1 VAPKNSTA
9 RIGCKNTPPPPCAM
23 PFMDKMHH
31 FTKTG
36 SGQT

>member
-1 VAPKNSTA
+1 
-9 RIGCKNTPPPPCAM
+9 M
-23 PFMDKMHH
+23 MHH